1 MSHTTNPSYVTR
13 LMKERGF
20 NTKKRFG
27 QNFLIDQNIVER
39 IIACADLQ
47 QNEWALEIG
56 PGLGALTVHLAKGA
70 AHVLAMEI
78 DTSLVAILR
87 ETAANPKTTIYE
99 GDALN
104 ADWGQ
109 LLKDAGWQGES
120 LKLVAN
126 LPYYLTTPL
135 VMKALE
141 GDLPFTSMVVMVQKE
156 VATRMLASPGSKDV
170 GILSFAVQYYAQ
182 GRLAMN
188 VPRTVFL
195 PAPNV
200 DSAVVELTLRPPIV
214 DAPKDE
220 LFAVIRAGF
229 GQRRKTL
236 RNSLR
241 SLLDDWDISR
251 ETLDQAMLQAKLDPR
266 IRAEQLSLEDF
277 STLTKELLKGG

>member
-13 LMKERGF
+13 LMKEWGF
-20 NTKKRFG
+20 STKKRFG

-39 IIACADLQ
+39 IISCANLQ
-47 QNEWALEIG
+47 EDEWALEIG
-56 PGLGALTVHLAKGA
+56 PGLGALTVHLARMA

-78 DTSLVAILR
+78 DTSLVAILK
-87 ETAANPKTTIYE
+87 ETIASPKTTIWE
-99 GDALN
+99 GDALEAN
-104 ADWGQ
+104 WGN
-109 LLKDAGWQGES
+109 LLKEAGWRGQP

-141 GDLPFTSMVVMVQKE
+141 SDLPFTSMVVMVQKE
-156 VATRMLASPGSKDV
+156 VATRMLASPGSKDIGV
-170 GILSFAVQYYAQ
+170 LSFAVQYYAE

-195 PAPNV
+195 PAPAV
-200 DSAVVELTLRPPIV
+200 DSAVVELKLRPPTV
-214 DAPKDE
+214 DAPRDA
-220 LFAVIRAGF
+220 LFSVIRAGF

-241 SLLDDWDISR
+241 PLLDEWGIDS
-251 ETLDQAMLQAKLDPR
+251 ETLDQAFLSVNLDPQ
-266 IRAEQLSLEDF
+266 IRAERLSLEDF
-277 STLTKELLKGG
+277 SELTKQLLKGV

>member
-20 NTKKRFG
+20 STKKRFG

-39 IIACADLQ
+39 IISCANLQ
-47 QNEWALEIG
+47 AHEWALEIG
-56 PGLGALTVHLAKGA
+56 PGLGALTVHLARQA

-78 DTSLVAILR
+78 DTSLVAILKD
-87 ETAANPKTTIYE
+87 TVAGPKATIWE
-99 GDALN
+99 GDALGAN
-104 ADWGQ
+104 WGE
-109 LLKDAGWQGES
+109 LLQEAGWQGQP

-141 GDLPFTSMVVMVQKE
+141 SDLPFTSMVVMVQKE

-170 GILSFAVQYYAQ
+170 GVLSFAVQYYAT
-182 GRLAMN
+182 GRLALN

-195 PAPNV
+195 PAPAV
-200 DSAVVELTLRPPIV
+200 DSAVVELTLRPPTI
-214 DAPKDE
+214 DAPRDA

-236 RNSLR
+236 RNSLKP
-241 SLLDDWDISR
+241 LLEEWGLEPED
-251 ETLDQAMLQAKLDPR
+251 LDQAFQKIDLDPQT
-266 IRAEQLSLEDF
+266 RAERLSLEDF
-277 STLTKELLKGG
+277 SALTKELLKGV